1 MKYHTVEFLLCD
13 RRKSVPAQVRG
24 NSTLGSGNAAPSF
37 VFQVII
43 NLLLEATT
51 LSTCILIMPI
61 NFMVGLYFDVVLL
74 ESLDKKETPWEQAS
88 FLPVLLH
95 L

>member
-1 MKYHTVEFLLCD
+1 MEFLLCD

-61 NFMVGLYFDVVLL
+61 SFMVGLYFDVVLL
-74 ESLDKKETPWEQAS
+74 ESLDKKETTWERAS

>member
-74 ESLDKKETPWEQAS
+74 ESLDKKETT
-88 FLPVLLH
+88 
-95 L
+95 

>member
-1 MKYHTVEFLLCD
+1 M
-13 RRKSVPAQVRG
+13 
-24 NSTLGSGNAAPSF
+24 LGSGNAAPSF

-74 ESLDKKETPWEQAS
+74 ESLDKKETP
-88 FLPVLLH
+88 
-95 L
+95 